1 VLFAAGCFGRTK
13 PPLLVEQYTLEYA
26 PPAADASARIDE
38 SIKIE
43 RFSAAQ
49 SFNSQAM
56 LYRPQTYK
64 LAAYNYNRWRI
75 NPGDMVTDFL
85 ARDFRTS
92 NVFSAVFTY
101 RDIENTRFF
110 IEGGVEEFLE
120 TIEDD
125 NWKAVMKLNVSFIDG
140 SQKELTK
147 RLVFQKQY
155 HFSESLKG
163 HSPEEFARGMSL
175 NMQRFSEQLIKDIKI
190 SQKML

>member
-26 PPAADASARIDE
+26 PPAADASVRIDG

-49 SFNSQAM
+49 SFNSPAM

-64 LAAYNYNRWRI
+64 LAAYNYNRWRV

-120 TIEDD
+120 TLEDD
-125 NWKAVMKLNVSFIDG
+125 NWKAVLKLNVSFIDG